1 MPTCRQE
8 KTPHSPARR
17 NPPQTLGDISDK
29 ENDED
34 DVEEECQ
41 DTTTKRRLN
50 VQPIGIPPQTWVNI
64 SDKEKDDD
72 DMEDECQHT
81 AKKRRLTVQPIGIT
95 SKDRETYLTK
105 KIMMMIWMTSANI
118 PPRKDALYSSP
129 KESPSKT
136 QGDICDKDNYDND
149 VEVQASSPKKSP
161 PSSPPVV
168 I

>member
-1 MPTCRQE
+1 MPTYRKE
-8 KTPHSPARR
+8 KTPYSPACR
-17 NPPQTLGDISDK
+17 NTPQTLGDISDE
-29 ENDED
+29 ENDYD
-34 DVEEECQ
+34 NVEE
-41 DTTTKRRLN
+41 K
-50 VQPIGIPPQTWVNI
+50 
-64 SDKEKDDD
+64 
-72 DMEDECQHT
+72 CQHT
-81 AKKRRLTVQPIGIT
+81 TKKRRLTVQPIGIT

-136 QGDICDKDNYDND
+136 RGDICDKENYDND